1 MPRAK
6 EALVRVVREFGE
18 AASQLHLLADGLPE
32 DLWSRRNDPNR
43 WSVAECVGHLN
54 LTGQAYVPL
63 LREALERAR
72 ALSDRAP
79 ARYRRDPV
87 GWLLSISTGPL
98 PRLAGRRLGK
108 VRTAP
113 AFVPDRDLP
122 RARTLEEFDRL
133 QAEQVDVARG
143 SEGLPIHRVEITSP
157 FDARVR
163 YNLYSALV
171 ILPRHQMRHIEQAEA
186 VWA

>member
-6 EALVRVVREFGE
+6 EALARVIREFEE
-18 AASQLHLLADGLPE
+18 AASQLHLLVDGLPE
-32 DLWSRRNDPNR
+32 DMWARRNDPDR

-54 LTGQAYVPL
+54 LTGRAYVPL
-63 LREALERAR
+63 LRDALDRAR
-72 ALSDRAP
+72 ALPDRAP

-87 GWLLSISTGPL
+87 GWLLSVSTGPM
-98 PRLAGRRLGK
+98 PRIAGARFGK

-122 RARTLEEFDRL
+122 RGRTLEEFDHL
-133 QAEQVDVARG
+133 QTQQVEAAR
-143 SEGLPIHRVEITSP
+143 SAEGLPIHRVQITSP
-157 FDARVR
+157 FDRRVR

-186 VWA
+186 VWG